1 MTFFYDT
8 MLVTAIELCLTQLE
22 NAEFQKVTDVLD
34 IVEEHIWIRFAETDG
49 SDRTQQY
56 IKYYLKTFK
65 KGVVFN
71 HNPFQ
76 LDVTILGHYFGHY
89 SDKKVALYSK
99 WCLYDTKSTVRAL

>member
-34 IVEEHIWIRFAETDG
+34 IVEEHIWLRFAETDG

-56 IKYYLKTFK
+56 
-65 KGVVFN
+65 N
-71 HNPFQ
+71 
-76 LDVTILGHYFGHY
+76 TI
-89 SDKKVALYSK
+89 
-99 WCLYDTKSTVRAL
+99 